1 MGRLLCYTDFMQIQT
16 IESLSNARVKRA
28 RGLKEKKNRIRSN
41 LFLADGELLVW
52 EALQSGAPV
61 REIWVQAQK
70 EAAFQ
75 ELVQQALRQGADVIR
90 TSEAVMHSICQTVT
104 PQGIAAL
111 IALPAQRPP
120 APQGGLLCLLEDV
133 ADPGN
138 VGTIIRTADA
148 VHADAVLL
156 CGACADAYAPKV
168 VRASMGSL
176 FHLPVIQLPDAAET
190 ARYYQDCG
198 YTLVGTH
205 LRGRP
210 AFADDVSWKKKTV
223 LITGS
228 EARGMSETLAGM
240 CDMLLRLPMPG
251 KSESLNAAV
260 ATGVF
265 LYTWLRYAR

>member
-1 MGRLLCYTDFMQIQT
+1 MQIQT
-16 IESLSNARVKRA
+16 IESLSNPRVKRV
-28 RGLKEKKNRIRSN
+28 RGLKEKKNRIQCG
-41 LFLADGELLVW
+41 LFLADGDLLVQ
-52 EALQSGAPV
+52 EALQSGMPV
-61 REIWVQAQK
+61 REVWIEGEKEHAFDAQVQLAVEK
-70 EAAFQ
+70 G
-75 ELVQQALRQGADVIR
+75 VQIVR
-90 TSEAVMHSICQTVT
+90 TNAAVMHSICQTVT

-111 IALPAQRPP
+111 VELPAQTPP
-120 APQGGLLCLLEDV
+120 PPRGGLLCLLEDV

-176 FHLPVIQLPDAAET
+176 FHLPVVQLPDAIQA
-190 ARYYQDCG
+190 AAFYQNCG

-205 LRGRP
+205 LHGVC
-210 AFADDVSWKKKTV
+210 AFSDEIGWQKKTL

-228 EARGMSETLAGM
+228 EARGMSETLSGM
-240 CDMLLRLPMPG
+240 CDTLLRLPMPG

-265 LYTWLRYAR
+265 LYTWLRCAR